1 MRTYDANIQRPQR
14 ALRDKYNGLY
24 LIDISGFL
32 DMAGIV
38 NWIMLKMTI
47 ITILMFEIRISLF
60 SHLLKPQSHT
70 VVTQLFLLPV
80 GNNWAGVY
88 ARTGVWVGKRTP

>member
-1 MRTYDANIQRPQR
+1 
-14 ALRDKYNGLY
+14 
-24 LIDISGFL
+24 
-32 DMAGIV
+32 
-38 NWIMLKMTI
+38 
-47 ITILMFEIRISLF
+47 MFEIRIFLF
-60 SHLLKPQSHT
+60 SHLLKPESHT